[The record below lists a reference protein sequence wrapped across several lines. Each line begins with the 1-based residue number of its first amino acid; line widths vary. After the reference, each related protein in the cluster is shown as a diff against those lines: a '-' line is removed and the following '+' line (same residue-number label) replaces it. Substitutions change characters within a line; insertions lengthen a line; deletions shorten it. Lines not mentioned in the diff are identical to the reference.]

1 MYPEQKR
8 LIQSFVASSVEKPST
23 SLEMDIW
30 SAPLRGE
37 EKCQYSDAFAYILRF
52 LVLNNGIIGK
62 PLFLFGITNIF
73 RPVVNTNVEAQ

>member
-23 SLEMDIW
+23 LLEMDDW
-30 SAPLRGE
+30 SDLLRGE

-52 LVLNNGIIGK
+52 VVLNNRIIGN
-62 PLFLFGITNIF
+62 PLFLFGITIF
-73 RPVVNTNVEAQ
+73 SGQW